1 MLTCL
6 PHKLD
11 PISKTDHINLRI
23 MLQSRS
29 KWDKGCWEG
38 RKGGKGGK
46 ELGEEEVRPVAQ
58 TEIRIYPE
66 FTGTFSQRPPLGLYA
81 NLALSKSKRP
91 TTSQS

>member
-1 MLTCL
+1 MKMLMCL

-38 RKGGKGGK
+38 GKGGNG
-46 ELGEEEVRPVAQ
+46 LGEEEVRPVAQ